1 MKWYWW
7 IVIGVLGLN
16 VLVMIMVGVF
26 ILVDR
31 LRSREAAAERMKGH
45 STDKKTAGSGM

>member
-7 IVIGVLGLN
+7 IVIGIIGIN
-16 VLVMIMVGVF
+16 VLVMIVVGVF

-31 LRSREAAAERMKGH
+31 LRSREAATGRVKGR
-45 STDKKTAGSGM
+45 SAKKTAGSGR